1 LCLDAANSKSY
12 PGSGASWIDLA
23 GGYSCTLQNT
33 PTFDSAGFFTFNGST
48 HYMSTNLGLDENSD
62 YTFSWWV
69 KSSTTTENRGLM
81 SMGSGPSVGGFHFNY
96 SANNPLWYL
105 AGSNYR
111 YWVDPSAQDDGNW
124 HYWVL
129 RHKGTAA
136 VGDEAL
142 NSTLYIDNVLIS
154 ATSTAHTSTISPWG
168 SLVIGRDTGP
178 NYWAGSIA
186 TFTIHN
192 GNIPL
197 DESTQNYNALKGR
210 FGL

>member
-1 LCLDAANSKSY
+1 
-12 PGSGASWIDLA
+12 
-23 GGYSCTLQNT
+23 
-33 PTFDSAGFFTFNGST
+33 
-48 HYMSTNLGLDENSD
+48 
-62 YTFSWWV
+62 
-69 KSSTTTENRGLM
+69 
-81 SMGSGPSVGGFHFNY
+81 
-96 SANNPLWYL
+96 
-105 AGSNYR
+105 
-111 YWVDPSAQDDGNW
+111 
-124 HYWVL
+124 L